1 MTHYAWRR
9 MALRWRHDK
18 HRPTPEER
26 DERLVAP
33 PGTTFEQIVESLL
46 TAPPLVDE
54 DEGDEGQNDAN

>member
-1 MTHYAWRR
+1 

-46 TAPPLVDE
+46 TAPPLEDE